1 MAIDPQE
8 IAEENTQRS
17 ALAQKGSPTEFAEDP
32 KLATQLAGGGTQAV
46 LEVIKKFQSVPDKPP
61 TPQEQVLKPDPQ
73 TTAVK
78 KGTAT
83 DLERKKTAAKTV
95 LSPEGQAEF
104 KERGFQADKPE
115 NVEVLEEAEDAIA
128 AEQRALEQST
138 VNVTEQSKRSL
149 TASIRGTDPEKELAD
164 EARADVALE
173 LIKTRKAGIK
183 SLTDGGDFNFDY
195 MNTGDDINATITA
208 LGQVYKDET
217 KVAKRG
223 YVPNN
228 VTIDEVAKVMEDEI
242 GFTRKFLRRRTGEAL
257 SAVELT
263 AAREIMVRSAGKLN
277 TLATKISN
285 GGAVNREGVFE
296 VATDL
301 DRLAFRRQMAIH
313 GGIQLQLKGAQT
325 EAARALQSFQIKVG
339 GEEGAVR
346 QAQEA
351 RRMLQESG
359 GIELVDSMAKRFLKV
374 ADDRGQLNMNGINE
388 MARGGWR
395 AKTRQMLS
403 EAYLAGLLSSPA
415 TQFRN
420 LFGTASFMAFQLPAE
435 AIAGMYGAIGRQKNL
450 FLYPTVELDERQVY
464 LDDFIVRFKGYT
476 DSLGDAFRVG
486 KKSFQTEMPAGA
498 SKLDVERY
506 SAIAAQ
512 SDSYLGKVFDEFGR
526 RARLPF
532 TALLAGDEFFKTM
545 SQRGELYVQANRAY
559 KTAKR
564 NGATDLQ
571 AQDEAGMVLLDSQSK
586 ADELIDK
593 SKYDTLQSDLG
604 AFGRAAKLV
613 QNADI
618 AGIPVGRLAMPFTV
632 APTNDAIRSA
642 EFIPFVNLL
651 TPNGAKDLFG
661 KNPKARNLAQG
672 RLTLG
677 AATMTLVSMYA
688 INGQITGA
696 TPRDPKVRE
705 ALPKG
710 WQPWSFVLKGEN
722 WPVDEDGNDL
732 PLYDMYGAPNG
743 ELFYRSYNGFGP
755 VSSVIGITADTV
767 QRMHVTRD
775 PTLRG
780 NYAAAAVAAT
790 AGYYKDLPMLEGI
803 SNLADVV
810 NLRGDSVDFNLAKF
824 FRSAAEASSVV
835 AVPGV
840 PGVPNPFSALQ
851 RAGGRIV
858 SGTAVSK
865 PREDFEYLTEA
876 DILKKKSD
884 GTYFY
889 ADPLGRPDY
898 SMIGL
903 PKTKTSLEFGGY
915 TNPLPDQDVMRF
927 MREMDAYQGKNT
939 IFPFRKN
946 KDKVAPTYD
955 SLGRQYGDA
964 DMNIYAKPMAAILS
978 NLSGI
983 RLSKSEAVSDWEM
996 ELMRISTLTGGWP
1009 LRLNPD
1015 SKDNLR
1021 LSPGTASDWANQSKN
1036 VTTIDQP
1043 RLGEVTFR
1051 EALRAMILDQ
1061 SHPKGR
1067 LYDQSTDRERR
1078 AQIIQLEDDYLNQG
1092 WSELLERPD
1101 YANIRQAAE
1110 GIRKAKA
1117 EGLR

>member
-17 ALAQKGSPTEFAEDP
+17 ALAQKGSPTEFAQDP
-32 KLATQLAGGGTQAV
+32 KLSTQLAGGGTQAV
-46 LEVIKKFQSVPDKPP
+46 LEVIKKFQDVADKPP
-61 TPQEQVLKPDPQ
+61 TPQERVLKPDD
-73 TTAVK
+73 
-78 KGTAT
+78 GTFS
-83 DLERKKTAAKTV
+83 ERKTKQRAAQDV

-115 NVEVLEEAEDAIA
+115 NVEVLQEAEDAIA
-128 AEQRALEQST
+128 AEQKALEQKT
-138 VNVTEQSKRSL
+138 IDVTEQSKRSL
-149 TASIRGTDPEKELAD
+149 TASIRGTDPEKELVD
-164 EARADVALE
+164 EARADAALK
-173 LIKTRKAGIK
+173 LIETREAGIK

-195 MNTGDDINATITA
+195 MNTGDDVNATITA
-208 LGQVYKDET
+208 LGEVYKDET

-228 VTIDEVAKVMEDEI
+228 VTIEKVAEVMEDEI

-263 AAREIMVRSAGKLN
+263 AAREIMVRSAAKLN
-277 TLATKISN
+277 TLAEKISN

-374 ADDRGQLNMNGINE
+374 ADDRGKLNMNGINE

-395 AKTRQMLS
+395 AKPRQMLS
-403 EAYLAGLLSSPA
+403 EAYLAGLLSRPA

-420 LFGTASFMAFQLPAE
+420 LFGTGSFMAFQLPAE

-450 FLYPTVELDERQVY
+450 FLYPTVKLDERQVY

-476 DSLGDAFRVG
+476 DSFKDALRVG
-486 KKSFQTEMPAGA
+486 KKAFQTEMPAGA

-506 SAIAAQ
+506 SAISAQ
-512 SDSYLGKVFDEFGR
+512 SDSYLGKVFDEFGK

-571 AQDEAGMVLLDSQSK
+571 AQDEAGMVLLDPQSR
-586 ADELIDK
+586 ADELIEK

-604 AFGRAAKLV
+604 AVGRAAKLI

-642 EFIPFVNLL
+642 EFIPFVNLV
-651 TPNGAKDLFG
+651 TPNGFKDLSG
-661 KNPKARNLAQG
+661 KNGPKARQLALG
-672 RLTLG
+672 RLSLG
-677 AATMTLVSMYA
+677 AITSTIVGIYA
-688 INGQITGA
+688 IEGRLTGA

-705 ALPKG
+705 ALPRN

-722 WPVDEDGNDL
+722 WPVDENGDDL
-732 PLYDMYGAPNG
+732 PLFDMYGAPNG

-755 VSSVIGITADTV
+755 VSSVLGITADAT
-767 QRMHVTRD
+767 QRMFVTRD
-775 PTLRG
+775 PTMRDNIG
-780 NYAAAAVAAT
+780 AAAVAAI

-803 SNLADVV
+803 SNIADVV
-810 NLRGDSVDFNLAKF
+810 NLRGDSVDFDLSKF

-840 PGVPNPFSALQ
+840 PGIPNPFSALQ

-858 SGTAVSK
+858 SGTAVTK

-915 TNPLPDQDVMRF
+915 TNPIPDQSVMRF

-939 IFPFRKN
+939 MFPFRSN

-964 DMNIYAKPMAAILS
+964 DMNIYARPVAAILG

-983 RLSKSEAVSDWEM
+983 RLSQSEAVSDWEM

-1021 LSPGTASDWANQSKN
+1021 LSPGTVSDWANQSKN

-1078 AQIIQLEDDYLNQG
+1078 AQIIQLEDDYLNKG

-1110 GIRKAKA
+1110 GIRKATA